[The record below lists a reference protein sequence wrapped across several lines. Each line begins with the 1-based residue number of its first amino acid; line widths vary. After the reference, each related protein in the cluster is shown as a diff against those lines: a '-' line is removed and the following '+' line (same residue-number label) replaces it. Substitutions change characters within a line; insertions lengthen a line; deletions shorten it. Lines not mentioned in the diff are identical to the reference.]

1 MTHVSGLSLDGNVIE
16 QGPDKKK
23 TIMNKS
29 ALVHPSRDIPY
40 PPPFELPSGITVVPT
55 DGPIRKF
62 REWTQ
67 QFYSPAGET
76 AMAAAGAG

>member
-1 MTHVSGLSLDGNVIE
+1 
-16 QGPDKKK
+16 
-23 TIMNKS
+23 MNES

-40 PPPFELPSGITVVPT
+40 PPPFELPRGITVVPT